1 MIKLIALLKRR
12 AGMSRG
18 DFIDYYQTRHA
29 PLIRRL
35 TPTIAKYRR
44 NFLVWEGA
52 FPAADGSETNFDCV
66 TEIWFASAAD
76 HQEALAIWGDPAVA
90 AQIAADEDNVF
101 DRGATR
107 MFVVEERD

>member
-1 MIKLIALLKRR
+1 MIKLMALLKRK
-12 AGMSRG
+12 AGMSRA

-35 TPTIAKYRR
+35 TPMIADYRR
-44 NFLVWEGA
+44 NFLVWERA
-52 FPAADGSETNFDCV
+52 FLAADGSETNFDCV
-66 TEIWFASAAD
+66 TEIWFASPAD
-76 HQEALAIWGDPAVA
+76 HAAALAIWSDPAVA
-90 AQIAADEDNVF
+90 AQVAADEENVF